1 MSAKMDD
8 IDLVAREAFA
18 RMVGEVAEG
27 KMPAEAFAVG
37 TAFGGADARAS
48 GSIARSGRKSRF
60 PAALALAAAAFC
72 ALAVLPPIAARGKP
86 GFAERAARLPDN
98 PQLKRYAELLADSRL
113 K

>member
-8 IDLVAREAFA
+8 IDLVARESFA
-18 RMVGEVAEG
+18 RMIDEVAQG
-27 KMPAEAFAVG
+27 AAV
-37 TAFGGADARAS
+37 ADAPVRETIVRA
-48 GSIARSGRKSRF
+48 RRKSRF

-72 ALAVLPPIAARGKP
+72 ALAVIPPIAVRGKP
-86 GFAERAARLPDN
+86 GFAERAAHLPDN